1 MSFGNG
7 ERRLLNQERETRT
20 MDKIADTLLP
30 LYAECS
36 KRLRDAAIKRSSFA
50 GFYNAKTMNTHT
62 AYVRYCET
70 QFAETN
76 RKNPSTEDH
85 LGAEDTKKISDV
97 LEYFVY
103 SGINNGRWIPFT
115 KAIKTADYDDYKY
128 KIDFVLEFI
137 SKATVGHIGIG
148 IDVTFANDIKKKVNL
163 IKEEIDTYDGKDN
176 KLGRVTYYESEE
188 SGMRGEL
195 TGLPHVVLAIDI
207 DVLDDLVH
215 SKDQKNHIIRHI
227 IITEIIEQL
236 HIYAS
241 YAQKVNPAC
250 VPNFTR
256 ALRLMTVIQD
266 ELRSEQTLEESEYIK
281 NRKMNE
287 RLSRELE
294 IFSRH
299 KK

>member
-1 MSFGNG
+1 MSFENP
-7 ERRLLNQERETRT
+7 EKTLLRRERETRS
-20 MDKIADTLLP
+20 MDKIASTLLP
-30 LYAECS
+30 LHPECS
-36 KRLRDAAIKRSSFA
+36 KRLKEAAIKRADFT
-50 GFYNAKTMNTHT
+50 GFYNAKTMNDHA

-76 RKNPSTEDH
+76 RKDPSTDDH
-85 LGAEDTKKISDV
+85 IGAEDTKKISEV

-103 SGINNGRWIPFT
+103 SGINKGRWIPFVQ
-115 KAIKTADYDDYKY
+115 AIKTADYDDYKY
-128 KIDFVLEFI
+128 KIDFVLEFV
-137 SKATVGHIGIG
+137 SKATLGHIGIG
-148 IDVTFANDIKKKVNL
+148 IDVTFANDIRKKVSL
-163 IKEEIDTYDGKDN
+163 IKEEIDNYDGKDN
-176 KLGRVTYYESEE
+176 KLGRVTYYNSEQ

-195 TGLPHVVLAIDI
+195 SGLPHVVLAIDI

-236 HIYAS
+236 HIYAA
-241 YAQKVNPAC
+241 YAQKVNPEC
-250 VPNFTR
+250 VANFTR

-266 ELRSEQTLEESEYIK
+266 ELKSEQTLEESEYFK

-294 IFSRH
+294 IFEYRG
-299 KK
+299 